1 MMRFSNRWKLYELI
15 NKYPYKGSHD
25 LAEMLGWKKREK
37 IHKYLR
43 KLLEDGLIKFEDFIL
58 NSGKKWG
65 FYPTSVK
72 ELINWDEMN
81 SKIEDYKNDI

>member
-1 MMRFSNRWKLYELI
+1 MRFSNRWKLYELI

-65 FYPTSVK
+65 FYPTPWQ
-72 ELINWDEMN
+72 ELMDWSEFSM
-81 SKIEDYKNDI
+81 EGERY